1 MYAHMLKSRSAATLK
16 RGWTHLSVGCCA
28 PKRPF
33 SAPAV
38 LVAQVLGDTHKSS
51 TKRKAPMGACT
62 RPTPLR
68 PCPNMSHT
76 NPTRHIQKRQV
87 EAKTYRERCEGGRR
101 GLRILRGP
109 PFRPTS
115 LSGAD
120 FWTRLIPTARRTHK
134 PRTSSKTARLYGGD
148 VHARGRPG
156 GAAPE
161 RGRKNEKKQM
171 ICRTP
176 PSFHLIID
184 EKLAK
189 ELESSSRIIGEL
201 EC

>member
-1 MYAHMLKSRSAATLK
+1 MYAHMLKLRSAATLK

-68 PCPNMSHT
+68 PCHNMSHT

-134 PRTSSKTARLYGGD
+134 PRTSSKAARLYGGMSTLGGG
-148 VHARGRPG
+148 RGGP
-156 GAAPE
+156 PPSVDE
-161 RGRKNEKKQM
+161 KMRKN
-171 ICRTP
+171 R
-176 PSFHLIID
+176 
-184 EKLAK
+184 
-189 ELESSSRIIGEL
+189 
-201 EC
+201 

>member
-1 MYAHMLKSRSAATLK
+1 MRAQGPMYAHMLKSRSAATLK

-120 FWTRLIPTARRTHK
+120 FWTRLMSTARRTHK
-134 PRTSSKTARLYGGD
+134 PRTSSKAARLYGGMSTLGGG
-148 VHARGRPG
+148 RGGP
-156 GAAPE
+156 PPSVDE
-161 RGRKNEKKQM
+161 KMRKN
-171 ICRTP
+171 R
-176 PSFHLIID
+176 
-184 EKLAK
+184 
-189 ELESSSRIIGEL
+189 
-201 EC
+201 